1 MYSGERCVD
10 YVKAD
15 PLLGKEKEIV
25 EAARDGHLAG
35 VDPVGVG
42 HDAALLGLPDYS

>member
-1 MYSGERCVD
+1 MRSPEQAVY

-42 HDAALLGLPDYS
+42 HDAALLGLPNYS